1 VSFIRVWEKHCAW
14 CAYFTFYDRSE
25 PLCFLTI
32 FSFSFL
38 FEFFSFYYLLI
49 TRSLLLLL
57 LLFDFLFLL
66 FIYYFLSF
74 CYAEP
79 HLIGQLPTAYYPSL
93 L

>member
-38 FEFFSFYYLLI
+38 FEFFLFIIYLLPALCFCFSFFLTFFFYYLFI
-49 TRSLLLLL
+49 TFFPFATLNH
-57 LLFDFLFLL
+57 
-66 FIYYFLSF
+66 I
-74 CYAEP
+74 
-79 HLIGQLPTAYYPSL
+79 
-93 L
+93 